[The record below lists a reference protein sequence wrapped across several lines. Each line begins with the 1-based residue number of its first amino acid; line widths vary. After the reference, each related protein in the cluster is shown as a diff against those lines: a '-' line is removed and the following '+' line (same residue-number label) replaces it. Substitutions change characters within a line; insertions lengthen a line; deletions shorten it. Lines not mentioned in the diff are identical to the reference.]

1 MRHPSSSPLGRANRV
16 ALGIAVAALLFAGC
30 GANMA
35 PLLNVANTPV
45 TGAPPGADPTPFVRQ
60 SILRAIAARGWTVD
74 EEKPG
79 VITTTV
85 RKNELYATVDVTYT
99 GQAFSI
105 THRSSAPEFKFD
117 GEHIHK
123 RYNHWI
129 DRLRASIVQE
139 LSRTTQS
146 GTPVPAVASPD

>member
-1 MRHPSSSPLGRANRV
+1 MPPLQARTHHV
-16 ALGIAVAALLFAGC
+16 AQVVAVLALLVGC

-35 PLLNVANTPV
+35 PLLNVANTPI
-45 TGAPPGADPTPFVRQ
+45 TGAPPGVDPTPFVRQ

-74 EEKPG
+74 EERPG

-85 RKNELYATVDVTYT
+85 RKGDLFATVDVAYT

-105 THRSSAPEFKFD
+105 TRRDSAPGFKFD
-117 GEHIHK
+117 GENIHK

-129 DRLRASIVQE
+129 DRLRASITQE
-139 LSRTTQS
+139 LGRTTPA
-146 GTPVPAVASPD
+146 GATVPAVASPD